1 MSKRLQ
7 VMVEEDELAA
17 IQQLAAQQRIS
28 VAEWVRRALRLA
40 RTAQPTQGSQKKL
53 QAIRSAIQYEFPT
66 ADIDLML
73 GEIES
78 GYSPE

>member
-7 VMVEEDELAA
+7 VVMQDDELSE
-17 IQQLAAQQRIS
+17 IPTLARRQNMS
-28 VAEWVRRALRLA
+28 VAEWVRQALRTA
-40 RTAQPTQGSQKKL
+40 RQSQPNTGAQRKL
-53 QAIRSAIQYEFPT
+53 EAIRLAIRYDYPT

-78 GYSPE
+78 GYGVE

>member
-7 VMVEEDELAA
+7 VILEDEEMEQIKALARK
-17 IQQLAAQQRIS
+17 QHVS
-28 VAEWVRRALRLA
+28 VAEWVRHTLRSARLA
-40 RTAQPTQGSQKKL
+40 SPGTESKSKL
-53 QAIRSAIQYEFPT
+53 EAIRSAVNYSFPT

-78 GYSPE
+78 GYIGK